1 MESGE
6 EKRKQVA
13 VDDGDCDGCLPLSD
27 TISVLEETGTHG
39 RHVVNRGQVRDN
51 TNMLRCVTRRWGGED
66 SSKQYSWGEGGTT
79 SVSDEPGGG
88 YNMHQTLLMRRR
100 NLKGITLR
108 FVSCSSNII
117 ICTDSLTTT
126 SCQTEKIA

>member
-51 TNMLRCVTRRWGGED
+51 TNMLRCVTR
-66 SSKQYSWGEGGTT
+66 
-79 SVSDEPGGG
+79 
-88 YNMHQTLLMRRR
+88 
-100 NLKGITLR
+100 
-108 FVSCSSNII
+108 
-117 ICTDSLTTT
+117 
-126 SCQTEKIA
+126 